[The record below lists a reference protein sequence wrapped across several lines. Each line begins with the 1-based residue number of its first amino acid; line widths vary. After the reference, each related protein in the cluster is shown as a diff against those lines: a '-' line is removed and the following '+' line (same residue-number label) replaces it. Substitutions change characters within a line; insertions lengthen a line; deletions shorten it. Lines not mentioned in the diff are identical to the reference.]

1 MCAEATNNIKH
12 RTAKLSLTLTLS
24 RREREPSGSRFAP
37 HRSLRYERHNA
48 ED

>member
-24 RREREPSGSRFAP
+24 RR
-37 HRSLRYERHNA
+37 
-48 ED
+48 